1 MLNLF
6 TSYTQ
11 KMNKAVL
18 QDLENYESG
27 WLLTLNAITTDFIK
41 HENLIRLITYWINK
55 HCYGRAFKR
64 GEKRLRIV
72 SASEIGTINQ
82 GLHSHLIIM
91 HNNDI
96 RRTFKQIEAFVH
108 KQWYLLINANYKQ
121 NHFRNL
127 VDYREIDSLEGCL
140 EYITKTYEY
149 YSNDYNLQYF

>member
-1 MLNLF
+1 
-6 TSYTQ
+6 
-11 KMNKAVL
+11 MNKAVL

-72 SASEIGTINQ
+72 SASEIGTVNQ

-96 RRTFKQIEAFVH
+96 RRTLKQIEAFVY
-108 KQWYLLINANYKQ
+108 KQWYLLIDANYKQ
-121 NHFRNL
+121 NQLRNL
-127 VDYREIDSLEGCL
+127 VDCREIDSLEGCL
-140 EYITKTYEY
+140 EYITKTYKY